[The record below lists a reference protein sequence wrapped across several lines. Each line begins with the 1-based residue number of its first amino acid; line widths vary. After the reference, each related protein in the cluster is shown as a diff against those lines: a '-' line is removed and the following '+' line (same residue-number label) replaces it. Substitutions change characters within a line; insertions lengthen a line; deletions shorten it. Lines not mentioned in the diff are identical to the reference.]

1 MTDKMEPVAW
11 IDFYSATFLKTAAY
25 RVARV
30 TSYPDEIKKIP
41 LYTADQVKELT
52 ERLDAS
58 DKERVD
64 AVARNMAHIERWNK
78 AEAALAE
85 ARKVIEDANR
95 GLEAGVS
102 QYAQRDLHRNIVPGD
117 EQYPWV
123 RKMQIGLDSARAWL
137 EANKGDA

>member
-85 ARKVIEDANR
+85 ARKVIEPFAAVVEKDI
-95 GLEAGVS
+95 GES
-102 QYAQRDLHRNIVPGD
+102 EHD
-117 EQYPWV
+117 EDYFEPM
-123 RKMQIGLDSARAWL
+123 KSKYGRAPRLRVKHMRTLSRWL
-137 EANKGDA
+137 QANKGDA